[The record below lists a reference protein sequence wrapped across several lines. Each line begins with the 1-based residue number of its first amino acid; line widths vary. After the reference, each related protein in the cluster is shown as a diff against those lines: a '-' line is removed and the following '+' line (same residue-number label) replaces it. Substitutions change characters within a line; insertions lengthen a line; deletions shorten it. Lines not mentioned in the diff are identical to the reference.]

1 MSQPPQGNPPH
12 GPDGRPG
19 EQPDPGR
26 WGQVPPP
33 QPGGVWGQPGG
44 PGGWTPPAGQPAGPG
59 GWGQPPA
66 GAGGWGQQP
75 GQPPAPGGWAPQPGQ
90 PAGWGGPPAQA
101 GPPTLVGG
109 FGVPAQPPH
118 PGGPGGP
125 GWGGPGGPDGG
136 RKRTSVITTVA
147 ALALVLLVAIAL
159 VITLGGDDEETAA
172 GATDSAQSRPSSS
185 APAPSSSPAPV
196 DPAAEDLLAQ
206 LPSDFVDCVEQ
217 PLAGDGDV
225 AAAACGAS
233 QTQPGAAEAVFHRY
247 PDVATLDA
255 VFEADTGGAGL
266 TALTGEDDCST
277 TVGYGEWTIDGV
289 TGGLVACTI
298 VGDGTVQIA
307 WTDDEYLTEGLV
319 SAPGTTQEDVSAL
332 YAWWTENSF
341 FQG

>member
-12 GPDGRPG
+12 GPEG
-19 EQPDPGR
+19 QPEPGR
-26 WGQVPPP
+26 WGQVPQ
-33 QPGGVWGQPGG
+33 QPEGVWGQPGG
-44 PGGWTPPAGQPAGPG
+44 PGGWAPPAGQPSGPG

-66 GAGGWGQQP
+66 GAAGWGQQP
-75 GQPPAPGGWAPQPGQ
+75 GQPPAPGGWGPQPGQ
-90 PAGWGGPPAQA
+90 PAGWGGAPRQD
-101 GPPTLVGG
+101 GPPTPVGG
-109 FGVPAQPPH
+109 FGVPGQPPY
-118 PGGPGGP
+118 PGGP
-125 GWGGPGGPDGG
+125 GWGGPGGPDRRG
-136 RKRTSVITTVA
+136 KRTTVITAVA
-147 ALALVLLVAIAL
+147 ALALVVVVAIAL
-159 VITLGGDDEETAA
+159 VLTLGGDDEETTA
-172 GATDSAQSRPSSS
+172 GGTGSAPSRPSSS
-185 APAPSSSPAPV
+185 EPAPSSSGAPESPAA
-196 DPAAEDLLAQ
+196 PAAEDFLAQ

-255 VFEADTGGAGL
+255 VFQADTGGAGL
-266 TALTGEDDCST
+266 TALSEDDDCST
-277 TVGYGEWTIDGV
+277 ALGYGEWTIDGV

-298 VGDGTVQIA
+298 GDGIVQIA
-307 WTDDEYLTEGLV
+307 WTDDEFLTEGLI

>member
-12 GPDGRPG
+12 GPDGQPG
-19 EQPDPGR
+19 AQPDPGH
-26 WGQVPPP
+26 WGQVPPQ
-33 QPGGVWGQPGG
+33 QPGGAWGQPGG
-44 PGGWTPPAGQPAGPG
+44 PGGWAPPAGQPAGPG

-66 GAGGWGQQP
+66 GQPGGWGQQP
-75 GQPPAPGGWAPQPGQ
+75 GQPPASGGWTPQPGQ
-90 PAGWGGPPAQA
+90 PGWGGAPGQA

-109 FGVPAQPPH
+109 FGAPGQPPH
-118 PGGPGGP
+118 PGAP
-125 GWGGPGGPDGG
+125 GWGGPSGPEGGG
-136 RKRTSVITTVA
+136 KRTTVITAVA
-147 ALALVLLVAIAL
+147 ALALVVVVAIAL
-159 VITLGGDDEETAA
+159 VLTLGGDDEETAA
-172 GATDSAQSRPSSS
+172 GSSSTAPSRPSSS
-185 APAPSSSPAPV
+185 EPAPSSSAAPV
-196 DPAAEDLLAQ
+196 PPADPAAEEFLAQ

-255 VFEADTGGAGL
+255 VFQADTGGAGL

-277 TVGYGEWTIDGV
+277 SIGYGEWTIDGV

-319 SAPGTTQEDVSAL
+319 SAPGSTQDDVSAL